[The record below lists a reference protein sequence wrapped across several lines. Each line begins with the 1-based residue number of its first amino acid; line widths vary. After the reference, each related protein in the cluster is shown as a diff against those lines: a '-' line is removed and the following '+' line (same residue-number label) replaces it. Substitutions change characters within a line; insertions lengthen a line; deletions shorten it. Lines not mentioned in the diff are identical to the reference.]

1 MGPLFSFFSGLRWQ
15 DIVDILLNS
24 FILFRLYVL
33 FRGTNVIRMI
43 MAIAMLWILERMAVN
58 MGLIVTS
65 WAMQGII
72 AAAALIVIIVFRN
85 EIASVLQT
93 RNLKS
98 FFWGF
103 PRRQIQ
109 TPVEII
115 VESVYELASR
125 KLGALIVLPL
135 KKGIESVVQSGIP
148 LQGKLSREMVLS
160 IFWHGTP
167 VHDGAT
173 IIQGDK
179 ILEVAAILPLSK
191 RSDLPSYFG
200 TRHRAAVGLVEKTD
214 ALVIVVSE
222 ERGQVTVFKDESII
236 NINDN
241 IELDHVL
248 REHAGAL
255 SASGGL
261 KRQTVELSIAAMI
274 CLAGITGIWLSFA
287 RGLETLMT
295 LEVPVEFMNREPKM
309 EIFAASASSV
319 KLQLSGSGTLIK
331 SVRPDQVKVKLNLA
345 NAVAGSNQVAITR
358 DSIALPPGIQLKRVD
373 PQALEVTL
381 DLPVEKT
388 LPVQPDWTGKLADGL
403 ILEDVRMVPDKVK
416 VVGGSLVLK
425 EIQTIYTGKIP
436 LEGITIGGT
445 TTVGVI
451 LQPSLLKLEDGTR
464 NRVDV
469 VYKVRRRPA
478 GASVNGMTY

>member
-1 MGPLFSFFSGLRWQ
+1 MDLLIQLFSGLRWQ

-24 FILFRLYVL
+24 YILFRLYVL

-43 MAIAMLWILERMAVN
+43 MAIATLWMLERLAVN

-93 RNLKS
+93 RNFKS

-103 PRRQIQ
+103 PQRQIQ
-109 TPVEII
+109 TPVDII
-115 VESVYELASR
+115 VESVYELARR

-135 KKGIESVVQSGIP
+135 KNGIESAVQRGVP
-148 LQGKLSREMVLS
+148 WQGKLSREMLLS

-173 IIQGDK
+173 IVQGDR
-179 ILEVAAILPLSK
+179 IVEVATILPLSK
-191 RSDLPSYFG
+191 RSDLPSHFG
-200 TRHRAAVGLVEKTD
+200 TRHRAAVGLAEQTD

-222 ERGQVTVFKDESII
+222 ERGQVTVFKDESIFDI
-236 NINDN
+236 KDN
-241 IELDHVL
+241 LELSRLL
-248 REHAGAL
+248 REHAGEVT
-255 SASGGL
+255 ASSGL
-261 KRQTVELSIAAMI
+261 KRQTVELGIAAMI
-274 CLAGITGIWLSFA
+274 SLAGITGIWFSFA
-287 RGLETLMT
+287 RGLETLVT
-295 LEVPVEFMNREPKM
+295 LEVPVEFMNRNPEM

-319 KLQLSGSGTLIK
+319 KLQLSGSGSLIK

-345 NAVAGSNQVAITR
+345 NAVAGSNQIPIAR
-358 DSIALPPGIQLKRVD
+358 NSIALPPGIQLKQVD

-381 DLPVEKT
+381 DLPVVKT
-388 LPVQPDWTGKLADGL
+388 LPLQADWTGKLADGL
-403 ILEDVRMVPDKVK
+403 ILEDVRMVPDTVK
-416 VVGGSLVLK
+416 VIGGSLMLK
-425 EIQTIYTGKIP
+425 DLQTIYTEKIP
-436 LEGITIGGT
+436 LEGITTGGT
-445 TTVGVI
+445 ATVSLV
-451 LQPSLLKLEDGTR
+451 LQPSSLKLEEGSG

-469 VYKVRRRPA
+469 IYKVKRRPA
-478 GASVNGMTY
+478 DAS